1 LRSSTIIVGDG
12 SPEKVQIAYALRV
25 AALVGASPDL
35 AQTAI
40 RAPAERRKDR
50 RDPRG
55 RGSLACDH
63 LASVSGQ
70 QAVNALGARPT
81 PGTLASLAA

>member
-1 LRSSTIIVGDG
+1 
-12 SPEKVQIAYALRV
+12 V
-25 AALVGASPDL
+25 AASPDL

-40 RAPAERRKDR
+40 SAPAERRNDR

-55 RGSLACDH
+55 LALACVRY

-70 QAVNALGARPT
+70 QAVDALGARPT
-81 PGTLASLAA
+81 SGTLASLAA